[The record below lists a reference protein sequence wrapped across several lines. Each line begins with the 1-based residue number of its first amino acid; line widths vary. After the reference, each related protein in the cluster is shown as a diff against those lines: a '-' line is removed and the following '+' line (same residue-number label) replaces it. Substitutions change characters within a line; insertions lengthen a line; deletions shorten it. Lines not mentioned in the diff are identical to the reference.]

1 MISRID
7 HVSIAVNDYEK
18 ARYFFQDIL
27 GAIPGFDDKDTD
39 LNFFWQIF
47 SLGDLSRIEILEPG
61 AERSFLDNF
70 LKRNKAGGVH
80 HITLQTPDIHQAKK
94 TLEENNIP
102 YFGFNEYEDQYWKE
116 IFIHP
121 KDAFGVLIQIAEFNS
136 DDWLDE
142 SVKLADKR
150 WSVNKDDR
158 GYHLC
163 FSHPGG
169 GTIKQVLSEKEV
181 KLLVS
186 DLQEVLQP
194 TG

>member
-1 MISRID
+1 
-7 HVSIAVNDYEK
+7 
-18 ARYFFQDIL
+18 
-27 GAIPGFDDKDTD
+27 
-39 LNFFWQIF
+39 
-47 SLGDLSRIEILEPG
+47 LEPS
-61 AERSFLDNF
+61 AEGSFLDNF

-121 KDAFGVLIQIAEFNS
+121 KDAFGVLIQIAEFNP

-169 GTIKQVLSEKEV
+169 GTAKHVLTNEEIKQLI
-181 KLLVS
+181 S
-186 DLQEVLQP
+186 DLNEVLQP
-194 TG
+194 SG

>member
-7 HVSIAVNDYEK
+7 HVSIAVNDYET
-18 ARYFFQDIL
+18 ARHFFQDIL
-27 GAIPGFDDKDTD
+27 GAIPGFADENSD
-39 LNFFWQIF
+39 LKFYWQIF
-47 SLGDLSRIEILEPG
+47 SLGDLSRVEILEPG
-61 AERSFLDNF
+61 AEGSFLDNF
-70 LKRNKAGGVH
+70 LKNKKDGGVH
-80 HITLQTPDIHQAKK
+80 HITLQTPDIHQAKNM
-94 TLEENNIP
+94 LEENNIP

-121 KDAFGVLIQIAEFNS
+121 KDAFGVLIQIAEFNP

-169 GTIKQVLSEKEV
+169 GTINHVLAKEEIEQ
-181 KLLVS
+181 LIS
-186 DLQEVLQP
+186 DLHEVLQP
-194 TG
+194 SG